1 MSLNEVCL
9 IGVGLS
15 MDAVAVS
22 MTYAMTH
29 HKNTLKLLEM
39 VCLFAVFQ
47 GIMPLA
53 GYSVGGVFSEVVT
66 RLGSFLVLFILGFIG
81 GKMIYSGLC
90 SGNDCPASQ
99 PLLTHK
105 ILLLQAVATSID
117 ALAVGVGLRA
127 QQIEILP
134 ASLVIAATTLLL
146 TLAAMLLGRKFGDL
160 LGKKAE
166 VFGGLLLVMIGIK
179 AVL

>member
-22 MTYAMTH
+22 MSYAMTH
-29 HKNTLKLLEM
+29 HKNMPKLLEM
-39 VCLFAVFQ
+39 VCLFAIFQ
-47 GIMPLA
+47 GVMPLS
-53 GYSVGGVFSEVVT
+53 GYFVGGVFSDVVA
-66 RLGSFLVLFILGFIG
+66 RLGGFLVLFIFGFIG
-81 GKMIYSGLC
+81 GKMIYDGLC
-90 SGNDCPASQ
+90 SGDECPVN
-99 PLLTHK
+99 PVLTHK

-127 QQIEILP
+127 QQINILP
-134 ASLVIAATTLLL
+134 ASVTIAATTLLL
-146 TLAAMLLGRKFGDL
+146 ALTAMLIGRQFGDL

-166 VFGGLLLVMIGIK
+166 VFGGLLLVIIGIK

>member
-1 MSLNEVCL
+1 MSFNEVCV
-9 IGVGLS
+9 IGIGLS

-22 MTYAMTH
+22 MSYAMTH
-29 HKNTLKLLEM
+29 RKNMTKLLEM
-39 VCLFAVFQ
+39 VCLFALFQ
-47 GIMPLA
+47 GVMPLA
-53 GYSVGGVFSEVVT
+53 GYFVGGVFSDVVT
-66 RLGSFLVLFILGFIG
+66 RLGSFLILFILTFIG
-81 GKMIYSGLC
+81 GKMIYSGVC
-90 SGNDCPASQ
+90 SGNDCPIT

-105 ILLLQAVATSID
+105 MLLLQAVATSID

-127 QQIEILP
+127 QQVEILS

-146 TLAAMLLGRKFGDL
+146 TFFAMLVGRKFGDL

-166 VFGGLLLVMIGIK
+166 VFGGVLLVIIGIK

>member
-1 MSLNEVCL
+1 MDLNEVCL

-22 MTYAMTH
+22 MSYAMTH
-29 HKNTLKLLEM
+29 HKNMTKLLEM

-47 GIMPLA
+47 GVMPLT
-53 GYSVGGVFSEVVT
+53 GYFVGGVFSEVVT
-66 RLGSFLVLFILGFIG
+66 RLGGYLVLLILGFIG
-81 GKMIYSGLC
+81 CKMVYSGLC
-90 SGNDCPASQ
+90 SGSDCPVEQ
-99 PLLTHK
+99 PSLTHK
-105 ILLLQAVATSID
+105 LLLLQAVATSLD

-127 QQIEILP
+127 QPIEILP
-134 ASLVIAATTLLL
+134 ACLAIAAITLLL
-146 TLAAMLLGRKFGDL
+146 TLAAMLIGRKFGDL

-166 VFGGLLLVMIGIK
+166 VFGGLLLVIIGIK